1 MYDEVFSKA
10 MVKSGVAE
18 KLSEPL
24 WVDEKQQATKEENA
38 FGQNSTNL
46 LLHPEYVVF
55 VDEVGCNTR
64 DGARGGEENHKQRNS
79 NKRNSTQ
86 KL

>member
-38 FGQNSTNL
+38 FGQNSTHL

-55 VDEVGCNTR
+55 VDEVGCNTSQEG
-64 DGARGGEENHKQRNS
+64 D
-79 NKRNSTQ
+79 
-86 KL
+86 